1 MFIKKLFLLL
11 LIINFLAFFPRNL
24 QSDIKFYEKN
34 FEKDREEMIKVIK
47 LITKDTRVKSKAFIN
62 PEILDVMKS
71 IPRHKFVS
79 ENLQRYAY
87 ADRPLPI
94 GYGQTISQPYI
105 VALMTDLL
113 GVDDEDVVLEIG
125 TGSGYQ
131 AAVLSEIVKH
141 VYTIEIIKS
150 LALQA
155 KKRLRKLGYENITT
169 NIGDGYLGWEIHAP
183 FDVII
188 VTAAASHIPPPLIA
202 QLKKGGKMI
211 IPVIGSILIQHL
223 VIVEKDMDG
232 KIKTE
237 ILLPVRFVPLT
248 GEH

>member
-1 MFIKKLFLLL
+1 MFIKKLFLLM

-79 ENLQRYAY
+79 EKLQRYAY

-113 GVDDEDVVLEIG
+113 DVNNNDVVLEIG

-131 AAVLSEIVKH
+131 AAVLSKIVKH
-141 VYTIEIIKS
+141 VYTIEIIKP

-155 KKRLRKLGYENITT
+155 KGRLRKLGYENITT
-169 NIGDGYLGWEIHAP
+169 NIGDGYLGWETHAP

>member
-1 MFIKKLFLLL
+1 MFIKKLFLLM

-79 ENLQRYAY
+79 EKLQRYAY

-113 GVDDEDVVLEIG
+113 DVDDEDVVLEIG

-169 NIGDGYLGWEIHAP
+169 NIGDGYLGWETHAP

>member
-1 MFIKKLFLLL
+1 M

-79 ENLQRYAY
+79 EKLRRYAY

-155 KKRLRKLGYENITT
+155 KNRLRKLGYENITT
-169 NIGDGYLGWEIHAP
+169 NIGDGYLGWETHAP